1 MKNPKYLKVLESPES
16 IAAALEASISP
27 STTTSSETSET
38 STPPT
43 LLPHWLAQPYVRP
56 PPPPKLSKEETSDNK
71 STKLEKLERPIETND
86 LQAEDEKRNGMP
98 EVLSEVSSSTSTSA
112 NVSNEDLNSGL
123 GKRGA
128 ESEGMGPPEPKKL
141 KVG

>member
-1 MKNPKYLKVLESPES
+1 MKNPEYLKVLESPES

-27 STTTSSETSET
+27 STTTSETSET

-56 PPPPKLSKEETSDNK
+56 PPPPKTSKEEASDTK

-112 NVSNEDLNSGL
+112 NASTEDLVSGL